1 MQEDFRL
8 FIMWLLYVQLLGT
21 EQMRAC
27 LSRYDKSAWNANQND
42 EGGNDAHIASTGVQ
56 LYYRTA
62 RVDESK
68 NETGN

>member
-1 MQEDFRL
+1 
-8 FIMWLLYVQLLGT
+8 
-21 EQMRAC
+21 MRAC